1 MPHRCGHLFPL
12 EVRQGGVHERSFVTT
27 NRLVQN
33 FPFKDVIYTITIEPD
48 FEYDLA
54 SVPKW
59 LHSFI
64 GPNELCWVASAVH
77 DALYRCKGDLSNQVG
92 HVDPATV
99 FNRREADD
107 IFLELMIIGEVPTRK
122 RVAAHVAVSLFGRKA
137 WDD

>member
-54 SVPKW
+54 SVPKYTVSSGQTSCAGSR
-59 LHSFI
+59 LLSMTLFT
-64 GPNELCWVASAVH
+64 
-77 DALYRCKGDLSNQVG
+77 DA
-92 HVDPATV
+92 
-99 FNRREADD
+99 
-107 IFLELMIIGEVPTRK
+107 
-122 RVAAHVAVSLFGRKA
+122 KA
-137 WDD
+137 I